1 MNSWLPSPNL
11 IFTPSASRNTKGATT
26 FASTST
32 SLDSPLSTRLS
43 ASGMR
48 CITSGA
54 LSTCS
59 TTKPCTKL
67 QDSQTNGRGSLIGR
81 QLLGD
86 LIGGRIASDRRL
98 LQLGSELGRLDHF
111 DDALFGRRKKHLEGF
126 DVRVKSPFFELG
138 EDPVRIVFVVGRPH
152 VVRTR
157 TQALHVLTQ
166 ILRDDTGLKFFLPI
180 ALCLR
185 GLRRVASQT
194 GSVGRRGLRRLCKS
208 EMSGPGH
215 DYYHCDQCDAGDKRT
230 S

>member
-111 DDALFGRRKKHLEGF
+111 DDALFGRREKHLEGF
-126 DVRVKSPFFELG
+126 NVGVKSPFFELG
-138 EDPVRIVFVVGRPH
+138 EDPVRILLVVGRTH

-157 TQALHVLTQ
+157 TQTLHVLTQ
-166 ILRDDTGLKFFLPI
+166 VLRDDTGLEFLLPV
-180 ALCLR
+180 ALYLG
-185 GLRRVASQT
+185 GLRRVAGQT
-194 GSVGRRGLRRLCKS
+194 GTIGRRRLSRLRRR
-208 EMSGPGH
+208 EMGGA
-215 DYYHCDQCDAGDKRT
+215 DDCDRYDKRV
-230 S
+230 